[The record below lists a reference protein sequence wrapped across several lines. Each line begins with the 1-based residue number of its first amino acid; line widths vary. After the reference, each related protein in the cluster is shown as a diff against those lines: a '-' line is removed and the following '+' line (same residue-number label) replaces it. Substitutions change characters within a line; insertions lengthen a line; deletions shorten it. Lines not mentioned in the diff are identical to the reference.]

1 MVIRTQQAMSKIDSN
16 TISIY
21 NSLKGEKEIFKPISA
36 PNLGIYVCGPTV
48 YSNVH
53 LGNCRTFLSFD
64 NVVRYFKFLGYN
76 VRYVRNIT
84 DAGHLVDDAEEGE
97 DKISKKA
104 RLEKLE
110 PMEIVQKYTLD
121 FHDVLSQFNALPP
134 SIEPTAT
141 GHILEQI
148 SMINTILDKGL
159 AYEANGSVYFDV
171 KKYNSEGGNYGEL
184 SGRNIEDLMAGSREL
199 DGQSEK
205 KNPQD
210 FALWKKAS
218 PEHIMRWDSP
228 WGEGF
233 PGWHLEC
240 SAMGA
245 KYLGEQFDIHG
256 GGMDLKFPH
265 HECEIAQGQ
274 ACNGVSPVN
283 YWMHANM
290 LTLNGQKMSKSTGNT
305 LLPHELFS
313 GENELLEKAYSPMVV
328 RFFMLQAHYRSM
340 LDFSSE
346 ALNASEKGFHKL
358 MEAKSALNKLEYK
371 SGTIS
376 ETENAKVIELIGGCY
391 ANMND
396 DFNTPRTIA
405 VLFELVNKINK
416 MLATNSIDISEDIFN
431 QLKETING
439 FIEDVFGLKSEEV
452 ADSGKL
458 DGVLEMLIGMRNKAK
473 QSKDYA
479 LSDQIRDELN
489 NIGIQL
495 KDSKEGTTYTI
506 K

>member
-1 MVIRTQQAMSKIDSN
+1 MSKIDSN
-16 TISIY
+16 QIFIY
-21 NSLKGEKEIFKPISA
+21 NSLNGEKEEFKPVSK

-48 YSNVH
+48 YSYVH

-84 DAGHLVDDAEEGE
+84 DAGHLVDDAEQGE

-121 FHDVLSQFNALPP
+121 FHDVLKKFNALPP

-141 GHILEQI
+141 GHIIEQI
-148 SMINTILDKGL
+148 NMVKTILDKGL
-159 AYEANGSVYFDV
+159 AYEVNGSVYFDV
-171 KKYNSEGGNYGEL
+171 KKYNEEGGNYGEL
-184 SGRNIEDLMAGSREL
+184 SGRNIDELMAGSRAL

-240 SAMGA
+240 SAMGT

-265 HECEIAQGQ
+265 HECEIAQGK

-313 GENELLEKAYSPMVV
+313 GDNSLLEKAYSPMVV
-328 RFFMLQAHYRSM
+328 RFFMLQAHYRSV

-346 ALNASEKGFHKL
+346 ALNASEKGFNKL
-358 MEAKSALNKLEYK
+358 MEAKKALSQLEYK
-371 SGTIS
+371 SGTVS
-376 ETENAKVIELIGGCY
+376 ESEEQKVLDMIAASY

-396 DFNTPRTIA
+396 DFNTPKTIA
-405 VLFELVNKINK
+405 VLFEMVSKINK
-416 MLATNSIDISEDIFN
+416 MVTNNSIDLSEKVFN
-431 QLKETING
+431 ELRATFNG
-439 FIEDVFGLKSEEV
+439 FIEDVFGLVSENKNDNGV
-452 ADSGKL
+452 L
-458 DGVLEMLIGMRNKAK
+458 DGALELLINMRKEAK
-473 QSKDYA
+473 QNKDYA
-479 LSDQIRDELN
+479 LSDQIRDKLSEL
-489 NIGIQL
+489 GVQL

>member
-1 MVIRTQQAMSKIDSN
+1 MSRIDSN
-16 TISIY
+16 QIYIY
-21 NSLKGEKEIFKPISA
+21 NSLKGKKEAFKPISK

-48 YSNVH
+48 YSYVH

-104 RLEKLE
+104 RLEKVE

-121 FHDVLSQFNALPP
+121 FHRVLRQFNALPP

-141 GHILEQI
+141 GHIIEQI
-148 SMINTILDKGL
+148 NMVKTILDKGL
-159 AYEANGSVYFDV
+159 AYEVNGSVYFDV
-171 KKYNSEGGNYGEL
+171 KKYNQEGGNYGQL
-184 SGRNIEDLMAGSREL
+184 SGRNIEDLMAGSRTL

-218 PEHIMRWDSP
+218 PAHIMRWDSP

-240 SAMGA
+240 SAMGT
-245 KYLGEQFDIHG
+245 KYLGEHFDIHG

-265 HECEIAQGQ
+265 HECEIAQGK
-274 ACNGVSPVN
+274 ACNEVSPVN

-313 GENELLEKAYSPMVV
+313 GENNLLEKAYSPMVV
-328 RFFMLQAHYRSM
+328 RFFMLQAHYRSV

-346 ALNASEKGFHKL
+346 ALNASEKGFNKL
-358 MEAKSALNKLEYK
+358 MEAKKLLNQLEYK
-371 SGTIS
+371 SGTVS
-376 ETENAKVIELIGGCY
+376 EIEEQKVLDLIAACY
-391 ANMND
+391 SNMND
-396 DFNTPRTIA
+396 DFNTPKTIA
-405 VLFELVNKINK
+405 VLFELVTKINK
-416 MLATNSIDISEDIFN
+416 MVTNNTVDLSEKVFGE
-431 QLKETING
+431 LKDTFNG
-439 FIEDVFGLKSEEV
+439 FIEGVFGLIAEKSSDNRV
-452 ADSGKL
+452 L
-458 DGVLEMLIGMRNKAK
+458 DGVMNLLINMRKEAK
-473 QSKDYA
+473 QNKDYA
-479 LSDQIRDELN
+479 LSDQIRDNLN
-489 NIGIQL
+489 EIGVQL